1 MGATAA
7 VAGQNLGAGK
17 PERSARAAAVA
28 ASIGLGV
35 ACVVG
40 LLFLTTPR
48 PLLAVFSLDE
58 GVAFELGRQLLGYLA
73 ISGVFVTV
81 ALAYTGALQGTG
93 DTRSPLYISIISQIV
108 IPLGMCFIIQRTST
122 LDPIDI
128 WFAIL
133 LGHATRCT
141 LSVLRFNQGKWR
153 NIAVD
158 IGH

>member
-1 MGATAA
+1 
-7 VAGQNLGAGK
+7 VVV
-17 PERSARAAAVA
+17 E
-28 ASIGLGV
+28 LGV
-35 ACVVG
+35 
-40 LLFLTTPR
+40 
-48 PLLAVFSLDE
+48 
-58 GVAFELGRQLLGYLA
+58 QLLRVLSV
-73 ISGVFVTV
+73 SGLFI
-81 ALAYTGALQGTG
+81 ALALTYTGGLQGTG
-93 DTRSPLYISIISQIV
+93 DTKSPLYISIISQIV